1 MQFSGRIRKKLRLAG
16 DQRNACYPHSLQFYL
31 QPPSEN
37 ISLTEFESLAVDRLK
52 CKWHLIS
59 NICIL
64 GVRSCHW
71 WPRME
76 AVRLYSAAG
85 WLDSVCCGGFVS
97 SVHVHCGRHT
107 DYWVGRQGL
116 CDEDCNA
123 VLC

>member
-31 QPPSEN
+31 RPPSEN

-52 CKWHLIS
+52 CKWHLNS

-71 WPRME
+71 WQRVE
-76 AVRLYSAAG
+76 AVRLYLVASWIRTG
-85 WLDSVCCGGFVS
+85 GLLWRVCS
-97 SVHVHCGRHT
+97 PVHAHCGRHIEYT
-107 DYWVGRQGL
+107 VSGAGTL
-116 CDEDCNA
+116 
-123 VLC
+123 